1 MRNKNKKAEVPAK
14 TKEKKSETL
23 PKPMTKRLEVLA
35 MREKYHRFE
44 LIVDR
49 GQRDL
54 DKMFGIWSPPPFT
67 PDEMRELF
75 FITLSDSRWLV
86 ASGLL
91 LVEHRWVI
99 AFVICKKG
107 NGTRGVSSAF
117 CQEPLG
123 CCAPASENRNVKETC
138 IGEGNSY
145 FKWRMLYAGYVEQ
158 IGVSRWCSAMFHRA
172 LCTI

>member
-75 FITLSDSRWLV
+75 FITLSDSR
-86 ASGLL
+86 
-91 LVEHRWVI
+91 
-99 AFVICKKG
+99 
-107 NGTRGVSSAF
+107 
-117 CQEPLG
+117 
-123 CCAPASENRNVKETC
+123 
-138 IGEGNSY
+138 
-145 FKWRMLYAGYVEQ
+145 
-158 IGVSRWCSAMFHRA
+158 
-172 LCTI
+172 